1 MYRRPKFL
9 EVLLDVRREMSAEA
23 DYDVE
28 LFAELTRSGYRK
40 GDALTRPARMLVV
53 TEAADDEDQ
62 VSVEQEHGVFD
73 T

>member
-1 MYRRPKFL
+1 
-9 EVLLDVRREMSAEA
+9 MSAEA

-28 LFAELTRSGYRK
+28 LFAEMTRSGYRK
-40 GDALTRPARMLVV
+40 GERLARPARTLVV

-62 VSVEQEHGVFD
+62 VSVEQEHGVLD